1 MERVITSIW
10 IGSEQF
16 GAVVGGTAITDDNTD
31 VRVDFSDGASYVATF
46 FTYENIASLRKK
58 NAATGECLAGRY
70 FWASDMIL
78 IDRIER
84 SSILQVIEVLLEDDS
99 FDSVF
104 TKVK

>member
-1 MERVITSIW
+1 MKRAITSIW

-16 GAVVGGTAITDDNTD
+16 GPVVGGAATTDDNTD
-31 VRVDFSDGASYVATF
+31 VRVDFRDGASYVATF

-58 NAATGECLAGRY
+58 NVATGECLAGRY

-84 SSILQVIEVLLEDDS
+84 SSILQVIEVLLEDNS
-99 FDSVF
+99 FDNVF
-104 TKVK
+104 TKVE